1 MEAKDFSK
9 MDNPAVAFYLF
20 ALATA
25 LSTFACGVYPTYVPD
40 EVKYNI
46 EHIALYFYR
55 QLPDDG
61 FKVMKPENYRKGP
74 GGV

>member
-1 MEAKDFSK
+1 MKAEDFRS

-20 ALATA
+20 ALASA

-40 EVKYNI
+40 EVKYDI
-46 EHIALYFYR
+46 EHLALYFYR

-61 FKVMKPENYRKGP
+61 FKVLKPDKYRRGQ
-74 GGV
+74 G